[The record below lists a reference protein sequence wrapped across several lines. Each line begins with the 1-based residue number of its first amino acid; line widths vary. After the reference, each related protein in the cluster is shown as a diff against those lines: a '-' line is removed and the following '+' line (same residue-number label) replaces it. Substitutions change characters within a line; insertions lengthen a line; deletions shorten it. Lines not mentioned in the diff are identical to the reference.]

1 MDRALAETGVPYEKL
16 IEANSDHNDLLL
28 YCARSVTMRDL
39 IQGFVEQVRSSFRSR
54 RVEDVPTDSSS
65 EVVVNDDLAESVW
78 VSVISDGR

>member
-1 MDRALAETGVPYEKL
+1 MPYEKL
-16 IEANSDHNDLLL
+16 IEANSDHNDLLP
-28 YCARSVTMRDL
+28 YCARNVTMRDL